1 MKYKFLSTFSH
12 VIYPHFPVTSKCRF
26 FHFGV
31 PNENEGKQT
40 ERKVNAERTESASES
55 TVSARWMHEKMEK

>member
-1 MKYKFLSTFSH
+1 M
-12 VIYPHFPVTSKCRF
+12 IYPHFPVTSKCRF

-55 TVSARWMHEKMEK
+55 TVSARWMHEKMGK